1 MKKVRGL
8 IFIILLST
16 GLEVDYAGQFLGSPN
31 LQPGTILVRCI
42 LLLWTGD
49 YLAQSEVG
57 KFIQG
62 GIYPC
67 RRDKL
72 KGTISPVFS
81 FSYPTN
87 IMFGLLQENETSV
100 LEISRRIASFCRLML
115 NFKLI
120 TLNII
125 LLFIINYCK
134 KGCH

>member
-1 MKKVRGL
+1 MKNVLGL

-16 GLEVDYAGQFLGSPN
+16 GLEVNYAGQFLGSPN
-31 LQPGTILVRCI
+31 LEPGGILVRCI

-62 GIYPC
+62 GIFPC

-72 KGTISPVFS
+72 KGTLCDHKFFS

-87 IMFGLLQENETSV
+87 IMFALLQENKMSV
-100 LEISRRIASFCRLML
+100 LKISQMIA
-115 NFKLI
+115 
-120 TLNII
+120 TAD
-125 LLFIINYCK
+125 
-134 KGCH
+134 